1 MAIIITNPYGPELDD
16 TQHYWLYAG
25 NDVLGTRQAYDVLH
39 PQLSGDSLTLYNCAF
54 SFQQPCLAMGLRGI
68 QIDERERRAAELRC
82 EADEAAAIEFLNE
95 HEVLKEM
102 WDVVGARSVSQCDN
116 HPSGGRHNWTPRGAD
131 PGTQVC
137 KHCGGPRLVTQEFNP
152 HSSPQC
158 AHLLY
163 DLLSLKRRYSKRYN
177 PDGTRPVTTDDE
189 ALEALARKY
198 PDHADLLDR
207 ILSAKKLRKQLGVLR
222 ARRDAD
228 GRWRSSSNVCAA
240 ETGRMSSSKSPYRT
254 GGNAQN
260 IANKNRG
267 IFVADAGLELWY
279 ADLEQAES
287 KIVAYSSDCPQ
298 DIEDHE
304 SGNTHVGLARTLFP
318 SQLRWDFEGEDW
330 KHVSVRS
337 ALHWKRDKET
347 GEWPAGL
354 VTAKQICEQPL
365 PWKPD
370 HDYYRIAKVVRHGP
384 LHPDCECLT
393 PRGWVSVAD
402 QPRIVASRQSDGR
415 TQWEVVTWVVGEA
428 DGLVHLEGRNV
439 SQLSTPEH
447 RIFAA
452 YREEGQFKDWAAF
465 EIGPRH
471 RIPTTGILQGCAD
484 APDNVAVQLLAAT
497 WCDGHKDGR
506 RFTFKKPRKI
516 ERLRQLLRD
525 AAIDWSEHVRGDG
538 ATEFRL
544 ARTLRKN
551 LGWDLLDWPV
561 KSRLLFLDELRH
573 WDGNHANGGTLQ
585 ISSVD
590 YEGASIVQTAAT
602 LSGRSGS
609 LRAEKRGPR
618 NDAQRMVW
626 VLTISDRVV
635 ARATRSTAVSY
646 RGLVYCARTSA
657 GYFWLRHNNK
667 ITTTGN
673 TNIGMSAAGL
683 QRQIHSDRKTAQALH
698 AAYFDRYPENLR
710 RQLEL
715 RRQVREE
722 GRVVGPLGNVRTVLG
737 RLWEDDTQRQLLA
750 QVQQST
756 VAWMISLAMW
766 RIWYEMDGRLN
777 IGVAPRTSD
786 PNRVWLLAPVHDAI
800 LGLRRPGDDD
810 AMRRVKEIMECPV
823 WIGDHLVRIGAE
835 VAVGKSWLHD
845 DLRVLKL

>member
-1 MAIIITNPYGPELDD
+1 MQIVTDPYGPGLDD
-16 TQHYWLYAG
+16 TQKYWLYAA
-25 NDVLGTRQAYDVLH
+25 NDVLGTRQAFDVLH
-39 PQLSGDSLTLYNCAF
+39 PQLSGDSLVLYNSAM

-68 QIDERERRAAELRC
+68 QIDERERKAAELRC
-82 EADEAAAIEFLNE
+82 AADEAAAIEFLNE
-95 HEVLKEM
+95 HELLKEV
-102 WDVVGARSVSQCDN
+102 WDVTGARASALCGD
-116 HPSGGRHNWTPRGAD
+116 HPAGGRHNWTPRGVAANS
-131 PGTQVC
+131 QLC
-137 KHCGGPRLVTQEFNP
+137 KHCGGARLVVQSFNP

-189 ALEALARKY
+189 ALEALAHKY

-207 ILSAKKLRKQLGVLR
+207 ILAARGLRKQLGVLR

-260 IANKNRG
+260 IADKNRG

-318 SQLRWDFEGEDW
+318 QLPWHLEGTPGEDG
-330 KHVSVRS
+330 K
-337 ALHWKRDKET
+337 
-347 GEWPAGL
+347 PI
-354 VTAKQICEQPL
+354 TAKQIASAPL

-370 HDYYRIAKVVRHGP
+370 HDYYRIAKIVRHG
-384 LHPDCECLT
+384 
-393 PRGWVSVAD
+393 
-402 QPRIVASRQSDGR
+402 
-415 TQWEVVTWVVGEA
+415 
-428 DGLVHLEGRNV
+428 
-439 SQLSTPEH
+439 
-447 RIFAA
+447 
-452 YREEGQFKDWAAF
+452 
-465 EIGPRH
+465 
-471 RIPTTGILQGCAD
+471 
-484 APDNVAVQLLAAT
+484 
-497 WCDGHKDGR
+497 
-506 RFTFKKPRKI
+506 
-516 ERLRQLLRD
+516 
-525 AAIDWSEHVRGDG
+525 
-538 ATEFRL
+538 
-544 ARTLRKN
+544 
-551 LGWDLLDWPV
+551 
-561 KSRLLFLDELRH
+561 
-573 WDGNHANGGTLQ
+573 
-585 ISSVD
+585 
-590 YEGASIVQTAAT
+590 
-602 LSGRSGS
+602 
-609 LRAEKRGPR
+609 
-618 NDAQRMVW
+618 
-626 VLTISDRVV
+626 
-635 ARATRSTAVSY
+635 
-646 RGLVYCARTSA
+646 
-657 GYFWLRHNNK
+657 
-667 ITTTGN
+667 

-683 QRQIHSDRKTAQALH
+683 QRQIHSDRRTAQALH

-722 GRVVGPLGNVRTVLG
+722 GRVVGPLGNIRTVLG

-777 IGVAPRTSD
+777 IGSAPRTSD